1 MSAIEIKV
9 AELLEA
15 TGNDSMAAAMA
26 MDADQA
32 TGIDFTKMPQM
43 SEQ

>member
-15 TGNDSMAAAMA
+15 TGNDSMPAAMA

-32 TGIDFTKMPQM
+32 PEMDFTKMPQM

>member
-15 TGNDSMAAAMA
+15 TGNDSMAASAMA

-32 TGIDFTKMPQM
+32 PGIDFTKMP
-43 SEQ
+43 

>member
-15 TGNDSMAAAMA
+15 TGNDPMAAASLI
-26 MDADQA
+26 DADQA
-32 TGIDFTKMPQM
+32 PGIDFTKMPQM